1 MSLYRNLHQ
10 NLHPY
15 LEIARPDHWFKN
27 VFLLPGTALA
37 AIFTQTSI
45 SEFWL
50 QFILGILSTCAIASA
65 NYAINEWIDAQFDK
79 YHPIKK
85 NRASVLGKVTGRWV
99 YLEYLLLLGI
109 GFTLARWVSLP
120 FLVTEMFFAVMGFL
134 YNVKPFRT
142 KDRVYLDVISE
153 SINNP
158 IRLVLGW
165 FIVTHAL
172 IPPSSLLLGYWAG
185 GAFLMSLKRY
195 AEYRFIGDPDTAGL
209 YRRSFKL
216 YTETSLL
223 VLSFFYANCSAFFL
237 GVFLVKYRIELLLS
251 LPGFAILFS
260 WYLYLGIKPD
270 SPAQKPEAIYREKG
284 FTSYAM
290 FLMAIV
296 AFLFAIEIP
305 GLNWFLENAFI
316 TQE

>member
-1 MSLYRNLHQ
+1 M
-10 NLHPY
+10 HPY

-37 AIFTQTSI
+37 AVFTQTSI
-45 SEFWL
+45 ELFWGKL
-50 QFILGILSTCAIASA
+50 IIGILSTCAIASA
-65 NYAINEWIDAQFDK
+65 NYVINEWIDAQFDK

-85 NRASVLGKVTGRWV
+85 NRASVLGKVTARWV

-109 GFTLARWVSLP
+109 GFSLARLVSTP
-120 FLVTEMFFAVMGFL
+120 FLVTEIIFSVMGFL

-165 FIVTHAL
+165 FIVTHSL

-185 GAFLMSLKRY
+185 GAFLMSIKRY
-195 AEYRFIGDPDTAGL
+195 AEYRFIGKPDIAGL
-209 YRRSFKL
+209 YRRSFKF

-237 GVFLVKYRIELLLS
+237 GVFLVKYRIELVLS
-251 LPGFAILFS
+251 LPGFAILFA
-260 WYLYLGIKPD
+260 WYLYLGIKSD
-270 SPAQKPEAIYREKG
+270 SPAQKPEHIYREKG
-284 FTSYAM
+284 FTYYTI
-290 FLMAIV
+290 FLAIV
-296 AFLFAIEIP
+296 VSLLFAIEIP